1 MDSDL
6 EAKSRHALVTGA
18 SRGIG
23 RAIALRLAR
32 SGHHVS
38 ANFRNHAAE
47 ADELVEN
54 IKQAGGN
61 AIAVG
66 GDVSDGDSTQAM
78 IAAAVDHFGPV
89 EILVNNAG
97 IIGDALLLRM
107 KQDDFDRVLNTNLKG
122 VYRCSKLVISGM
134 VRARW
139 GRIINVTSVVGLR
152 GNAGQTNY
160 GASKAAV
167 HGFTKSLAKEVAT
180 RNVTVNS
187 VAPGY
192 VTTAT
197 VDALSEKVKDR
208 ILKRIPMERF
218 GTPDEIAGM
227 VAFLASED
235 ASYITGDVLRVDG
248 GLAI

>member
-1 MDSDL
+1 M
-6 EAKSRHALVTGA
+6 
-18 SRGIG
+18 
-23 RAIALRLAR
+23 
-32 SGHHVS
+32 
-38 ANFRNHAAE
+38 NFRNHAAE
-47 ADELVEN
+47 ADELVEE
-54 IKQAGGN
+54 IKLAGGK

-66 GDVSDGDSTQAM
+66 GDVSDGHSTQGM
-78 IAAAVDHFGPV
+78 IAAAVDAFGPV

-107 KQDDFDRVLNTNLKG
+107 KQDDFDRVLDTNLTG
-122 VYRCSKLVISGM
+122 VFRCSKLVISGM

-197 VDALSEKVKDR
+197 VDALPEKVKDR
-208 ILKRIPMERF
+208 ILKWIPMERF
-218 GTPDEIAGM
+218 GTPDEIAGI

>member
-1 MDSDL
+1 M
-6 EAKSRHALVTGA
+6 
-18 SRGIG
+18 
-23 RAIALRLAR
+23 
-32 SGHHVS
+32 
-38 ANFRNHAAE
+38 NFRNHAAE
-47 ADELVEN
+47 ADELVED
-54 IKQAGGN
+54 IKQAGGK

-66 GDVSDGDSTQAM
+66 GDVSDGHSTQGM
-78 IAAAVDHFGPV
+78 IAAAVDAFGPV

-107 KQDDFDRVLNTNLKG
+107 KQDDFDRVLDTNLTG
-122 VYRCSKLVISGM
+122 VFRCSKLVISGM

-197 VDALSEKVKDR
+197 VDALPKKVKDR
-208 ILKRIPMERF
+208 ILKWIPMERF
-218 GTPDEIAGM
+218 GTPDEIAGI